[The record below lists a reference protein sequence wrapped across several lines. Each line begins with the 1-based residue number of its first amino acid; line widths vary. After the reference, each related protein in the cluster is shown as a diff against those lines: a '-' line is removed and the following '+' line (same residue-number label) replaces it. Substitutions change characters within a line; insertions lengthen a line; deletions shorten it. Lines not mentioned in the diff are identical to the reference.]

1 MVAKEKICASIV
13 RGVDVDVDGMG
24 LGCPTASNETG
35 HHAVS
40 RDITYLSVNVHT
52 HTHTHISETGDL
64 SIWTS

>member
-1 MVAKEKICASIV
+1 M
-13 RGVDVDVDGMG
+13 RGVDVDVDVDGMG
-24 LGCPTASNETG
+24 WDGMGPTASNETG

-52 HTHTHISETGDL
+52 HTHTSETGDL